1 MTPDAFIYGA
11 VFVRKSIAEQQK
23 LSFERQADFLEQSI
37 ADAITGGQI
46 GGLNAESFGPL
57 SGLIAKLREM
67 EPVGRQVIDA
77 DPLRLKTD
85 PKLDFSVGTSL
96 ADPDHVVCV
105 SCNALPSAV
114 GTVGTSVFVT
124 GIGMT
129 ASLGE
134 ETQETQKTKKKKKNE

>member
-1 MTPDAFIYGA
+1 MTSEAFTYGA
-11 VFVRKSIAEQQK
+11 VFLRTSIADQQK

-57 SGLIAKLREM
+57 SALIAKLREM

-85 PKLDFSVGTSL
+85 PRLDFAMVDNDSLYIPSRPTEVTIVGEVLNPSSL
-96 ADPDHVVCV
+96 SYKSGYKIQDYID
-105 SCNALPSAV
+105 
-114 GTVGTSVFVT
+114 GR
-124 GIGMT
+124 
-129 ASLGE
+129 
-134 ETQETQKTKKKKKNE
+134 